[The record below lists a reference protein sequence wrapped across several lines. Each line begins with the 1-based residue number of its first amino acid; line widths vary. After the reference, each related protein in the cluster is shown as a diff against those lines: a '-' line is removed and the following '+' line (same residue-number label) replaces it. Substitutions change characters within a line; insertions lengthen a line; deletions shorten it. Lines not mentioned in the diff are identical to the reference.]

1 VSSEPVDIWE
11 NEVYLAGRYRE
22 RMAWRITFG
31 AMTLAIIALVSLA
44 ANFSLQH
51 TEYVVVKVDAR
62 TGDADITS
70 IVETTNVSTDEV
82 LAEAF
87 VHKYVIARETYDSW
101 DQKRRI
107 NEVWTL
113 FSEGRA
119 KEELF
124 ALYTNENPLNPIRRY
139 GAGTKISVNIKSI
152 SLDDPTS
159 ARVRIEKVFANGSSK
174 RSQNF
179 IVTMRFFSDLAREA
193 TREFR
198 RKNPVAFF
206 VDEYRI
212 DAEAS

>member
-1 VSSEPVDIWE
+1 VLSKTVDIWE

-22 RMAWRITFG
+22 RMAWRVAFG

-62 TGDADITS
+62 TGDADK
-70 IVETTNVSTDEV
+70 V

-124 ALYTNENPLNPIRRY
+124 ALYANDNPLNPIKRY

-159 ARVRIEKVFANGSSK
+159 AQVRIEKIFANGSSK

-179 IVTMRFFSDLAREA
+179 IVTMQFFSDLAREA